1 MTINLILNLARGYLS
16 LYYNYSKIQ
25 LSKLFFFQNL
35 IKDVI
40 LFKDMLLNINKLSNE
55 FVTNLQ
61 SCKKERVN
69 LKNTLGLLQ
78 RQSLVKIKACI
89 FKPGLAF

>member
-25 LSKLFFFQNL
+25 LSKLFFQNL

-40 LFKDMLLNINKLSNE
+40 MFKDILLKNNKLSNK

-61 SCKKERVN
+61 SCKKRKGE
-69 LKNTLGLLQ
+69 
-78 RQSLVKIKACI
+78 LVKYVRFVTKTKSCKNKSMY
-89 FKPGLAF
+89 F